1 MVEGVDKLKRRWA
14 AIPQKVR
21 ELTSKEMEQIA
32 YDIVDDMYSL
42 APHLTGDLAG
52 SIGWTWGEA
61 PKGAMVLGK
70 VAKNQYA
77 TMQITI
83 FAGGGDQFYARFQE
97 FGTVKMAAN
106 PFFFPAWRAR
116 KRSVKTRIGRAVG
129 KAIRETR

>member
-1 MVEGVDKLKRRWA
+1 MVEGIDKLKRRWA
-14 AIPQKVR
+14 AIPPKVR

-42 APHLTGDLAG
+42 APQLTGDMAG